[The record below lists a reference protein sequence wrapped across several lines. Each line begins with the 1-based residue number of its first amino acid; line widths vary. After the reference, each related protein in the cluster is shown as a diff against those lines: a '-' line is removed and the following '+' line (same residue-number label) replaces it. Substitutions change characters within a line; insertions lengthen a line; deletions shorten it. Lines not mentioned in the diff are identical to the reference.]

1 MITIGHI
8 QTNLGNPI
16 MELILAL
23 FFVGGLCF
31 IVIVLPLWLILH
43 FARNKRAHRILARE
57 DREELKILEERA
69 EELDERVQ
77 NLEAILDR
85 DVPRWRSSASHTE

>member
-1 MITIGHI
+1 
-8 QTNLGNPI
+8 
-16 MELILAL
+16 MEVILAL
-23 FFVGGLCF
+23 FFVGGICF
-31 IVIVLPLWLILH
+31 IIIVLPLWLILH

-69 EELDERVQ
+69 EELEERVH

-85 DVPRWRSSASHTE
+85 DVPRWRSSAGHAE

>member
-1 MITIGHI
+1 
-8 QTNLGNPI
+8 
-16 MELILAL
+16 MEVIFAL
-23 FFVGGLCF
+23 FVVGGICF

-69 EELDERVQ
+69 EALDERVQ
-77 NLEAILDR
+77 TLEAILDR
-85 DVPRWRSSASHTE
+85 DVPRWRSSANHTE